1 MATGR
6 GEARAG
12 AHQKVATDS
21 GFSCPDADITDAV
34 DILDIADIVDIRR
47 LAWPLIG
54 EDARCE
60 M

>member
-6 GEARAG
+6 GKARAG
-12 AHQKVATDS
+12 AHHKVATDS

-47 LAWPLIG
+47 LA
-54 EDARCE
+54 CS
-60 M
+60 

>member
-6 GEARAG
+6 GKARAE
-12 AHQKVATDS
+12 AHHKVATDS
-21 GFSCPDADITDAV
+21 GVSCPDADITDAV
-34 DILDIADIVDIRR
+34 DILDIVDTADIRR